1 MVSGPR
7 KSWKSEKLSS
17 GKKFHNS
24 VLCLSRAKLELKNLK
39 EKLEAVQ
46 YIIDLFTY
54 NYSTVYILGPK
65 EF

>member
-1 MVSGPR
+1 
-7 KSWKSEKLSS
+7 LSS